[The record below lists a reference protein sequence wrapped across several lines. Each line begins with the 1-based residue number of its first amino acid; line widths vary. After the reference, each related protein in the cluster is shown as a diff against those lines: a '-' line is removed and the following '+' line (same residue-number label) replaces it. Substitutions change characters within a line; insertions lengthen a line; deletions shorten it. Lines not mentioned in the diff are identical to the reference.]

1 MRKVLFLDFDGV
13 LVKFKSPG
21 KKSRPAVADLAVMTN
36 LNRIV
41 AETGAVAVLSTDW
54 RLHNDCASLMKVLEK
69 WGFIGKVI
77 GMAPASVDDKRL
89 AVLSGIE
96 QIRARDEGTRVVV
109 LDDDDLD
116 LQEQVLID
124 PMAGL
129 TEANAGDAVAK
140 LNSVDALL
148 SVEALLA
155 RYMPSAVESIAKIVV
170 QDLLD
175 IAKGFNI

>member
-1 MRKVLFLDFDGV
+1 MSNRVKVVLIDFDGV

-21 KKSRPAVADLAVMTN
+21 KKSRPAVADPAATAN

-41 AETGAVAVLSTDW
+41 AETGAVAMLSTDW

-69 WGFIGKVI
+69 WGFAGEVI
-77 GMAPASVDDKRL
+77 GTAPASVDDKRL

-96 QIRARDEGTRVVV
+96 QIRAHDEGARVVV
-109 LDDDDLD
+109 LDDEDLG

-129 TEANAGDAVAK
+129 TDMNASDAVAK
-140 LNSVDALL
+140 LNCIDARLY
-148 SVEALLA
+148 
-155 RYMPSAVESIAKIVV
+155 RYAPSGVESIVKKIV
-170 QDLLD
+170 QDWSKP
-175 IAKGFNI
+175 IFP

>member
-21 KKSRPAVADLAVMTN
+21 KKSRPAVADLVVMTN

-41 AETGAVAVLSTDW
+41 AETGAVAMLSTDW

-129 TEANAGDAVAK
+129 TKANAGDAVAK
-140 LNSVDALL
+140 LND
-148 SVEALLA
+148 VEALLNQ
-155 RYMPSAVESIAKIVV
+155 YMPSAVESIAKIVV